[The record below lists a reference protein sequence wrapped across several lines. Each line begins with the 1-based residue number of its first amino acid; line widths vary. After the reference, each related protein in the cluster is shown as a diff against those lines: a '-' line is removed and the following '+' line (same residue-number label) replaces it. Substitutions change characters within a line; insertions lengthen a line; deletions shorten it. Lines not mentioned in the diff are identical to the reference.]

1 MAALG
6 CAENP
11 EEPLRRNGLGLALQL
26 ERHERLGF
34 DGLADKLQCG
44 LAEQHVSRLRRLLEP
59 RGDVD
64 GVAGRQALLGTDDD
78 RAGVDAD
85 TRLEFELHQSV
96 PHLRGR
102 AHCSQRVVLVRSRH
116 TEDRHHGVADE
127 LLHRPT
133 VPLDDRLHPL
143 EVAREQLA

>member
-6 CAENP
+6 CAEDP
-11 EEPLRRNGLGLALQL
+11 EEPLRRNGLGLPFEF
-26 ERHERLGF
+26 ERHDRLGF
-34 DGLADKLQCG
+34 DGVADELQCV
-44 LAEQHVSRLRRLLEP
+44 LAEQHVSRFRRLLEP

-96 PHLRGR
+96 PHLCGR
-102 AHCSQRVVLVRSRH
+102 AHRS
-116 TEDRHHGVADE
+116 
-127 LLHRPT
+127 
-133 VPLDDRLHPL
+133 
-143 EVAREQLA
+143 